1 MHHNPYQS
9 PQSYELPPDDQ
20 EYEYAGFWIRVG
32 AMLLDMIFMMIVFF
46 PIVFTLTYLGIV
58 TEYNASVVE
67 WVIQGISFVIYVFLW
82 VKYAG
87 TPGKR
92 LLKLKVLDAKT
103 GNHLTP
109 MQAILRYL
117 GYIPA
122 SLVLLIGLIWVAFD
136 KQKQGW
142 HDKIAKTVVVREL

>member
-1 MHHNPYQS
+1 MQHNPYQS
-9 PQSYELPPDDQ
+9 PQSYELLPDNQ

-32 AMLLDMIFMMIVFF
+32 ATLLDMIFMMIVFF
-46 PIVFTLTYLGIV
+46 PIVFMLAYLGIV
-58 TEYNASVVE
+58 TEYNASMVE
-67 WVIQGISFVIYVFLW
+67 WIIQGISFVIYVSLW

-122 SLVLLIGLIWVAFD
+122 SIVLLIGLIWVAFD